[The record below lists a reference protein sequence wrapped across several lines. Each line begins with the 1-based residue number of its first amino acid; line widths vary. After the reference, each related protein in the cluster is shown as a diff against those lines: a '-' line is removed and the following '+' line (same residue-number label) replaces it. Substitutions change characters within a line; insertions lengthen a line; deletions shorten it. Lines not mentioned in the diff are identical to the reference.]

1 MELQPETL
9 KGCRRNVYHHQME
22 LFDYYAPQM
31 KHICQRYVL
40 HNHAAEEV
48 MLQAFLK
55 AFAKI
60 DHVRDENELYNWLR
74 DKMIVACID
83 TVFKK
88 NKPSFSIPQITAA
101 APDKSVAETDWSKIF
116 NCNFSVQE
124 LNTVLN
130 SIDAAQSLLFKLFFI
145 ENYTV
150 DEIASLVE
158 VEASTCRAIIEAS
171 KQSIQAKLYRKYLNE

>member
-9 KGCRRNVYHHQME
+9 KGCRRNVHHHQME

-40 HNHAAEEV
+40 HNHEAEEV

-60 DHVRDENELYNWLR
+60 DNVRDETELFNWLR
-74 DKMIVACID
+74 DKMVLACID
-83 TVFKK
+83 AIFKK
-88 NKPSFSIPQITAA
+88 NKPVFTVPQT
-101 APDKSVAETDWSKIF
+101 KTSVKESADTDWTKILS
-116 NCNFSVQE
+116 CNFSVQE

-130 SIDAAQSLLFKLFFI
+130 AIDPAQSLLFKLFFI
-145 ENYTV
+145 ENYSI
-150 DEIASLVE
+150 DEVSALVE
-158 VEASTCRAIIEAS
+158 VDANTCRAILEAA
-171 KQSIQAKLYRKYLNE
+171 KQSIQTKLYRKYLNE